1 MCLLRTET
9 TDVVMK
15 LSSGLLEQILQSNL
29 HGRGLEYY
37 GKIGMGEGR
46 LDIDLLYAG
55 MVKLHLCM
63 RLGGSLRA
71 CRQEV

>member
-29 HGRGLEYY
+29 HGGGLEYY
-37 GKIGMGEGR
+37 GKIGMGEGW
-46 LDIDLLYAG
+46 LDIDLYAG

-63 RLGGSLRA
+63 RLGGS
-71 CRQEV
+71 